1 MATTRGPFEPEF
13 SELPRR
19 IPVFPLPSALLLPG
33 GKLPLNIFE
42 PRYLAMVRDCLIQP
56 HRLIGMIQPRAD
68 EEDNLYDIGCAG
80 RISNY
85 GESDDGRLLI
95 TLSGTLRFRIL
106 DIDEVGDG
114 YKMATVSWT
123 DFKMDLMPDESK
135 IDRAILI
142 ENLRNYFEL
151 KGYSA
156 DWEHIGNCEDER
168 LVTTLSMICPFDVP
182 EKQAL
187 LEAED
192 LDSRTQLLIAIME
205 MAAHADQDEISPRH

>member
-19 IPVFPLPSALLLPG
+19 IPIFPLPSALLLPG

-80 RISNY
+80 RISHY
-85 GESDDGRLLI
+85 SESDEGRLLI

-106 DIDEVGDG
+106 DIEEVGDG

-123 DFKMDLMPDESK
+123 DFKTDLVPDESA

-142 ENLRNYFEL
+142 ENLRHYFEL

-187 LEAED
+187 LECPD
-192 LDSRTQLLIAIME
+192 LTQRAKLLIAILE
-205 MAAHADQDEISPRH
+205 MASHADDDDNTAKH

>member
-19 IPVFPLPSALLLPG
+19 IPIFPLPSALLLPG

-42 PRYLAMVRDCLIQP
+42 SRYLAMVRDCLTQP
-56 HRLIGMIQPRAD
+56 HRLVGMIQPRAD

-80 RISNY
+80 RISNFS
-85 GESDDGRLLI
+85 EADDGRLQI
-95 TLSGTLRFRIL
+95 TLSGTLRYRIL
-106 DIDEVGDG
+106 DIEEVGDG
-114 YKMATVSWT
+114 YKVATVSWS
-123 DFKMDLMPDESK
+123 DFKADLMPDESG
-135 IDRAILI
+135 INRALLI
-142 ENLRNYFEL
+142 ENLRHYFEL

-156 DWEHIGNCEDER
+156 DWEHIGNCEDEK

-187 LEAED
+187 LECPD
-192 LDSRTQLLIAIME
+192 LNQRAKLLIAILE
-205 MAAHADQDEISPRH
+205 MASHADDDENTAKH

>member
-1 MATTRGPFEPEF
+1 MAKTRGPFEPEF
-13 SELPRR
+13 SELPRQ

-42 PRYLAMVRDCLIQP
+42 PRYLAMVRDCLARP

-68 EEDNLYDIGCAG
+68 EEDNLYEIGCAG

-95 TLSGTLRFRIL
+95 TLSGTARFRIL
-106 DIDEVGDG
+106 DIEEVRDG

-123 DFKMDLMPDESK
+123 DFKSDLAPNENP
-135 IDRAILI
+135 INRASLI
-142 ENLRNYFEL
+142 ENLRHYFEL

-156 DWEHIGNCEDER
+156 DWEHIDNCENER

-187 LEAED
+187 LECPD
-192 LDSRTQLLIAIME
+192 LQERAKLLIAILE
-205 MAAHADQDEISPRH
+205 MASHADEDENTIKH

>member
-13 SELPRR
+13 SELPRQ
-19 IPVFPLPSALLLPG
+19 IPIFPLPSALLLPG

-42 PRYLAMVRDCLIQP
+42 PRYLAMVRDSLTQP
-56 HRLIGMIQPRAD
+56 HRLIGMIQTRNHD
-68 EEDNLYDIGCAG
+68 DDRLYDIGCAG

-106 DIDEVGDG
+106 EVREVEDG
-114 YKMATVSWT
+114 YKLATVSWAE
-123 DFKMDLMPDESK
+123 FKSDLQADESP
-135 IDRAILI
+135 IERQLLI
-142 ENLRNYFEL
+142 ENLRSYFDL

-168 LVTTLSMICPFDVP
+168 LVTTLSMICPFDIS

-187 LEAED
+187 LESPD
-192 LDSRTQLLIAIME
+192 LSQRAKLLIAILK
-205 MAAHADQDEISPRH
+205 MASHADDDENTAKH